1 MSKKKKQGTR
11 AQRAAQA
18 LKPFEFEPGYDLAVV
33 GGGASGLAC
42 ALACVQ
48 EAQRLGMSQP
58 RIIVLEKGRR
68 IGASILRSGNGRCNF
83 SNANLDVEKFWN
95 SDFVAEALRRLVEQ
109 CSSDDSLC
117 SLAHSD
123 QLVLDENPCVLPVVE
138 WLERL
143 GLAWEEAQGTGGLLY
158 PRSNKAESVLEV
170 FTTALEEHNV
180 DLRICV
186 QVESIA
192 RSGAGF
198 ELGLAEVPLPKGG
211 KVGGEE
217 GPRHARIQSSKVV
230 FAAGGA
236 FAPGLLSGVS
246 ASALKPWQPVLGP
259 LRAEFPKGVSA
270 AELDGV
276 RAQALVRVPDTGFA
290 EEGEVLFRE
299 YGLSGIVVFNA
310 SREVEPGGCL
320 LVDLEPRRSEEQLA
334 KFLFAR
340 AELFGGAT
348 NRQLFRGYLLPQL
361 ASAVCAAAGV
371 EPDGPV
377 TASSANA
384 LAFAMKNLTFKVQG
398 IADERQCQV
407 HRGGVPVE
415 SVSPNALQAKSAP
428 GLYILGEAL
437 DVDGPCGGYNLHWGW
452 ATGMLA
458 GKSIAANLAKEQQ

>member
-18 LKPFEFEPGYDLAVV
+18 LKPFEFARNYDLAVV

-42 ALACVQ
+42 ALACAQ
-48 EAQRLGMSQP
+48 EAQRLDMPQP

-83 SNANLDVEKFWN
+83 SNANLDVDKFWN
-95 SDFVAEALRRLVEQ
+95 SDFVAAVLQ
-109 CSSDDSLC
+109 CLAESRGSDGSPR

-123 QLVLDENPCVLPVVE
+123 QLVLGENPCVLPVVE

-143 GLAWEEAQGTGGLLY
+143 GLVWEEAQGSGGLLY
-158 PRSNKAESVLEV
+158 PVSNRAESVLEV
-170 FTTALEEHNV
+170 FTAALEEHNV

-211 KVGGEE
+211 QAGGEE
-217 GPRHARIQSSKVV
+217 EPRHARIQSSRVV

-246 ASALKPWQPVLGP
+246 DSALKPWQPVLGP
-259 LRAEFPKGVSA
+259 LRAESPKGVSA

-310 SREVEPGGCL
+310 SREPEPGGCL
-320 LVDLEPRRSEEQLA
+320 LVDLEPRRSEGQLA

-340 AELFGGAT
+340 AELSGGAT

-377 TASSANA
+377 IASSANA
-384 LAFAMKNLTFKVQG
+384 LAFATKNLTFTVQG

-415 SVSPNALQAKSAP
+415 AVNPNTLQAKSAP

-437 DVDGPCGGYNLHWGW
+437 DVDGPCGGYNLHWAW

-458 GKSIAANLAKEQQ
+458 GKSIAANLAKELQ